1 MDHLFSLEHTLHE
14 LSHYL
19 PAQSSL
25 KDFVHHNT
33 LHAFQD
39 RNFFDALTEA
49 TQMLG
54 VKTRLSLREFRNKYA
69 CGEIKEE
76 VLLQVLGAAKGA
88 EQVEEWKRKLLD
100 APYEESFSGRIGQL
114 RRNWKR
120 LYGYDLDLVVHPLL
134 FRLLCSYS
142 DQGIAINSFPVL
154 GDGFL
159 DTMRKL
165 EEQTYVGLLRTPR
178 AKNMLMDET
187 VSIERLLDILVG
199 KKELYERYLFDQQ
212 FAHPGWSGM
221 VSVIEHQPETL
232 LDSRQISLKEL
243 IHFELLMEIDELDD
257 KFGENWIPLG
267 LRLEQAPELLF
278 QRAALEEY
286 HEVLR
291 LWQLAMEW
299 SFFDEVVYAI
309 QNNPEAAKENSTPS
323 FQALFCIDDREQSL
337 RRYIEQLDSKAVTY
351 GTPGYFGVEFF
362 YRPMDGK
369 FNMKVCP
376 APVTPKYLIK
386 EETDQRKNSRE
397 LHFSRKTHGLI
408 FGYLIT
414 HTIGFWSAVK
424 LFFNLFTPRLGPAS
438 ASSFKHMD
446 RFSKLTVEHHKND
459 FSPEGLQ
466 VGFTKEQMAY
476 RVANV
481 LKSIGLVND
490 FAPLIYVVGHGASSI
505 NNTHYAGYD
514 CGACCGRP
522 GSVNARVFCYMA
534 NDPDVRTLL
543 ATQYDLNIPNRTV
556 FIGALHD
563 TTRDEIE
570 FYDDQFTDSTRS
582 AQHKTNGIV
591 FKQALAKNAKER
603 ARRFET
609 TSSKGDINTVHE
621 RVKRRSVSLFE
632 PRPEL
637 NHATNALCIIGRPA
651 LTDGLF
657 LDRRA
662 FMNSYDYRLDPQG
675 DYLFQILSAATPVCG
690 GINLEYYF
698 SRVDNQKLGAG
709 SKLPHNV
716 MGLIGVAN
724 GIDGDLRPGL
734 PSQMIELHDPL
745 RILFIIEQQPDVV
758 MATIRRTE
766 NLYNW
771 YQREWVLLMVVEP
784 ETKRL
789 LQFLK
794 GDLVPYIPETKQLKS
809 IPADDPVLTTSNG
822 NLPIYHLRIV

>member
-1 MDHLFSLEHTLHE
+1 MHQLK
-14 LSHYL
+14 HYL
-19 PAQSSL
+19 PAQASL

-39 RNFFDALTEA
+39 RHFFDALTEA

-54 VKTRLSLREFRNKYA
+54 VKTRLSLREFREKYA
-69 CGEIKEE
+69 RGEIREE
-76 VLLQVLGAAKGA
+76 VLLKVLEDAKGA
-88 EQVEEWKRKLLD
+88 EQVEAWKLKLLD
-100 APYEESFSGRIGQL
+100 FPFEENFSGRIGQL
-114 RRNWKR
+114 RKNWKR

-134 FRLLCSYS
+134 FRLLCSYF
-142 DQGIAINSFPVL
+142 DQGIAINPFPVI
-154 GDGFL
+154 GEGFL

-165 EEQTYVGLLRTPR
+165 EQQTYVGVLRTPR
-178 AKNMLMDET
+178 AKRMLMDET
-187 VSIERLLDILVG
+187 VSIEKLLGMLVG
-199 KKELYERYLFDQQ
+199 KEELYESYLFDQQ

-221 VSVIEHQPETL
+221 VSVAEHQPETL
-232 LDSRQISLKEL
+232 LDKRPISLKEL

-267 LRLEQAPELLF
+267 LRLEHAPEPLF
-278 QRAALEEY
+278 QPAAAEAY

-299 SFFDEVVYAI
+299 SFFDEVVFAI
-309 QNNPEAAKENSTPS
+309 QNNPENAGATEKTTPS

-337 RRYIEQLDSKAVTY
+337 RRYIKQLDERAATY
-351 GTPGYFGVEFF
+351 GTPGHFGLDFF

-376 APVTPKYLIK
+376 APVRPKFLIK
-386 EETDQRKNSRE
+386 EETDNRKNLSE
-397 LHFSRKTHGLI
+397 LHFSRRTHGLV

-446 RFSKLTVEHHKND
+446 RFSRLTVEHHRDD
-459 FSPEGLQ
+459 FTPEGLQ
-466 VGFTKEQMAY
+466 VGFTKEQMAQ

-481 LKSIGLVND
+481 LKSIGLVHD
-490 FAPLIYVVGHGASSI
+490 FAPLVYVVAHGASSI

-514 CGACCGRP
+514 CGACSGRP

-534 NDPDVRTLL
+534 NNPEVRKILTE
-543 ATQYDLNIPNRTV
+543 QYDLAIPGSTIFV
-556 FIGALHD
+556 GALHD

-582 AQHKTNGIV
+582 AQHKMNSLV
-591 FKQALAKNAKER
+591 FEKALTKNANER
-603 ARRFET
+603 ARRLET
-609 TSSKGDINTVHE
+609 TSSKGAPETVHE
-621 RVKRRSVSLFE
+621 RVKLRSVSLFE

-637 NHATNALCIIGRPA
+637 NHATNALCIVGRSK
-651 LTDGLF
+651 LTEGLF

-662 FMNSYDYRLDPQG
+662 FMNSYDYRLDPKG

-745 RILFIIEQQPDVV
+745 RILFIIEQHPDVV
-758 MATIRRTE
+758 MAVIRRTE
-766 NLYNW
+766 SLYDW
-771 YQREWVLLMVVEP
+771 YDKDWVLLVVVEP

-789 LQFLK
+789 LQFAK
-794 GDLVPYIPETKQLKS
+794 GHFVPYEPVMKQLKS
-809 IPADDPVLTTSNG
+809 IPANAPVLTTATG
-822 NLPIYHLRIV
+822 NLPIYHLQKA